1 MMIVVK
7 SFDDQEYL
15 IENQGHVSLKA
26 IEQELMQQISF
37 TDRSKMQLCF
47 FFDGELVNVENEEIL
62 SQTCMQSCLYLTVS
76 VKQGLVGGK
85 GGMIYFILFVASV

>member
-7 SFDDQEYL
+7 SFDDREYL

-26 IEQELMQQISF
+26 IEQELMQQSSF
-37 TDRSKMQLCF
+37 TDRTDMQLSF

-76 VKQGLVGGK
+76 IKQGLVGGK
-85 GGMIYFILFVASV
+85 GGKIFLLLL